1 MEYDVVKL
9 KRFEKSV
16 TSIIEAMNFR
26 FEDLEIKCLF
36 KRISFWNFY
45 IDCVTTFGDKI
56 IVNLKNEFRTSE
68 KKFVN

>member
-26 FEDLEIKCLF
+26 FEDLETKCLF
-36 KRISFWNFY
+36 KRISFWDFY
-45 IDCVTTFGDKI
+45 IDCVTTFLYSVIK
-56 IVNLKNEFRTSE
+56 
-68 KKFVN
+68 